1 MGHRSDRTGAGRIR
15 LVVPARAALAGNPS
29 DGHGGAVVAVP
40 VRRFVASVSVAPA
53 GAGDHVPPADPDLN
67 ALIGAA
73 RAAATRLVG
82 VPAEV
87 LDDLTV
93 DVRTT
98 IPRSVGLAGSSAI
111 VIGVLRAIATQ
122 QPDAAWSRPLSEPD
136 VLAVVA
142 LAAEVDELGIA
153 AGLQDRLTQ
162 AHDAPLLMTFDDAS
176 TIEIVGRPCGT
187 AHRLPPPPG
196 RFVLA
201 HRPDAAG
208 SSHRVHG
215 DLGERTDAAATMAAL
230 AEAAR
235 DAAEAI
241 HRGPIAALGAAMDR
255 TFDLRAELLDLDPRH
270 VEMVTAARQAGG
282 HANYT
287 GSGGAVVVGCAD
299 DRIERRVVAALA
311 DLDGCIVTPSP
322 FEAASLS
329 HPGAWMEGD
338 TDPTSAND

>member
-1 MGHRSDRTGAGRIR
+1 MGHPSDRVRAGRIR
-15 LVVPARAALAGNPS
+15 VVVPARAALAGNPS

-53 GAGDHVPPADPDLN
+53 AVGDPGPSADPDLA
-67 ALIGAA
+67 ALVVAA

-122 QPDAAWSRPLSEPD
+122 RPDAPWSRTLAEPD

-142 LAAEVDELGIA
+142 RSAEVDELGIA

-162 AHDAPLLMTFDDAS
+162 AHDAPVLMTFDDAS
-176 TIEIVGRPCGT
+176 TTEVVGRPCGT
-187 AHRLPPPPG
+187 VRPLPPPPG
-196 RFVLA
+196 RYVVA
-201 HRPDAAG
+201 HRARTAAP
-208 SSHRVHG
+208 SHEVH
-215 DLGERTDAAATMAAL
+215 DHLGRRTDAASTMAAL
-230 AEAAR
+230 S
-235 DAAEAI
+235 DAAHDAAAAI
-241 HRGPIAALGAAMDR
+241 EEGSIERLGAAMDR
-255 TFDLRAELLDLDPRH
+255 TFDLRAELLDLDPHH
-270 VEMVTAARQAGG
+270 VEMVTAARRSGG

-287 GSGGAVVVGCAD
+287 GSGGAVIVLCAD
-299 DRIERRVVAALA
+299 GAVERRVVEALD
-311 DLDGCIVTPSP
+311 DLDGCVVTPSP
-322 FEAASLS
+322 FEAASVS
-329 HPGAWMEGD
+329 HPAAWMERVN
-338 TDPTSAND
+338 DPTAATD